1 MRFFTINVHEITG
14 ITFVFRYGHVLA
26 VHPHTKRSPSAAQ
39 TAGRIP
45 ARLADGL
52 FHVYHP
58 VPKEDT
64 IVAFGMLAEEVDGG
78 YSIRGQPRF
87 LVRSLRFSETVIT

>member
-1 MRFFTINVHEITG
+1 MRFFTINVHEVTG

-26 VHPHTKRSPSAAQ
+26 VHPHTKRSPSAEK

-45 ARLADGL
+45 GKLEDGL
-52 FHVYHP
+52 FYVYHP
-58 VPKEDT
+58 VPKGDK
-64 IVAFGMLAEEVDGG
+64 IVAFGMFAEEVAGG

-87 LVRSLRFSETVIT
+87 LVRSLRI